1 MENLTQMDDVT
12 ILNAL
17 FAIAAIESDEY
28 SELTWQDEQDYQ
40 SLDWEMFKRMGR
52 NGHNICRN

>member
-1 MENLTQMDDVT
+1 MENLNNMDDTT

-40 SLDWEMFKRMGR
+40 SLDWEMSKRVE
-52 NGHNICRN
+52 NVEH